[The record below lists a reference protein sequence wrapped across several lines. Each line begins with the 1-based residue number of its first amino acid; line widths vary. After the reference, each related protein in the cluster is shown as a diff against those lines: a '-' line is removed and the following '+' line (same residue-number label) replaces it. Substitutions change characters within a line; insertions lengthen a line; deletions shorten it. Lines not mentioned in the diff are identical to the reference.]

1 MKRLFLDANVLF
13 TAAHDPNGKAAFL
26 ISLGRAGLFQL
37 VTSLYAR
44 EEARR
49 NLARKY
55 PDCLNSFEIILRNIR
70 LVKATSELPCPAGLP
85 EKDCPIYLA
94 AHACKA
100 DMLLTG
106 DLRDFGHLMHSPE
119 LTNGLL
125 IQTVADFLDSF

>member
-1 MKRLFLDANVLF
+1 M
-13 TAAHDPNGKAAFL
+13 
-26 ISLGRAGLFQL
+26 IILGRAGLFQV
-37 VTSLYAR
+37 VTSPYAR

-100 DMLLTG
+100 DVLLTG

-119 LTNGLL
+119 LTSGLL
-125 IQTVADFLDSF
+125 IQTVADFLDSL